1 MESLLSE
8 FHLANVLRARK
19 SPLSSTTASPRL
31 QGYYG
36 AAVASSATTSDANN
50 THTADNNN
58 SSNKSND
65 DKDIEEEEEEEEEDD
80 EDQEEDPEEE
90 FVIRAMAQ
98 AHEAWKKKLVEFK
111 ARIQA
116 KHASAAFPPLV
127 DIPPSLAN
135 EGGAEYG
142 MEEVHDQGSNEG
154 YTTAATAFEYQ
165 APLWPMVYDSDDG
178 TETVSSDVEMDD
190 HYRRGGASPLPPPPL
205 PPPRPSVDGAGL
217 PEYGDLTPAYQ
228 RVSSSS
234 PSPSP
239 AYGQH
244 HHDHDHHHGSAAAP
258 GSSASGQVIYDRTW
272 LIEQCQRHVSVF
284 GEGGAH
290 GGGDENSSMSAK
302 RLSIDVLTILR
313 SSQTDDGIQMG
324 LVDLLGFENFE
335 LITTLITHRKV
346 IVDNVIAQSGL
357 DPNAHVD
364 LLSAAGHK
372 DDGDAS
378 SGGGGAQRVPLTG
391 SFTIQTEAEKQAVKQ
406 ARKDRKR
413 QGGGG
418 AGVVRDEEEEA
429 ALSSAMLGYD
439 QDNLRQV
446 REEQLRQNAAAPL
459 ASSGRVATD
468 GPEYPNVYQASRGGT
483 MLTGFGQKFALP
495 AGTLRVDEKD
505 YEEITIPISKV
516 APRRVTEKTI
526 LISEMDSLC
535 RTTFEAYTSLNRI
548 QSIVYP
554 IAYGT
559 NENVLMCAPTGAGK
573 TDVALLTILRT
584 LSQYCTPTPSPDVN
598 PKDYRI
604 AKNDFKIVFVAPMK
618 ALAAEI
624 VRKYGSRLKWLGI
637 EVRELTGDMQL
648 TKAEIAKTQII
659 VTTPEKWDVVTRKST
674 GDVELAQ
681 KVRLLII
688 DEVHLLHDD
697 RGAVLESLVARTL
710 RQVETSQS
718 MIRIVGLSATLPNY
732 VDVASFLRV
741 NPYQGLFFFDGGFRP
756 VPLEQHFCGVRG
768 KYGSGQYNRGLDQ
781 TCYDKVRDLVM
792 EGHQVM
798 VFVHSR
804 KDTVKT
810 AQMLREK
817 SNEEG
822 EADFFTPNDD
832 IPTIDL
838 MKRDVAKSKN
848 KELRELFQY
857 GFGIH
862 HAGMLRSDRTLTE
875 KLFADGALKVLC
887 CTATL
892 AWGVN
897 LPAYAVVIKGTQVY
911 DTQKGSFVD
920 LSILDVMQIF
930 GRAGRPQYETHGVG
944 YILTSLDKLNH
955 YVTLITQQ
963 LPIESRFIENL
974 VDNLNAELSLGTIT
988 NVDEAVTW
996 LSYTYL
1002 YVRMRKNPLVYGMSH
1017 MEPIE
1022 DPLLGKKRRDLIIQA
1037 ARHLHKAQMVIFD
1050 EPTGYLTPKDLGR
1063 IASNFYVSFN
1073 SITTYNELMKP
1084 RMTEA
1089 DVLNLVSRSTEFV
1102 NIKSR
1107 DNEQTELKKLLEQA
1121 CPCDVKGGLDLSSN
1135 KVNVLL
1141 QAAITQAPLDDFALV
1156 SDSGYITQNASRIIR
1171 ALFEIALNRN
1181 WGPVAN
1187 VLLSL
1192 GKSVD
1197 KRMWSFE
1204 HPLAQFGL
1212 PRDIVHKLEARSHPP
1227 SIEEM
1232 REMSVQELGE
1242 LVRFQ
1247 RMGSTIA
1254 KCVDQFPTLL
1264 LEAQVAPITR
1274 NVLRVTLEVTAD
1286 FVWNDRIHGFS
1297 DPWWIWV
1304 EDSSNTNADIL
1315 HSEYFLLSRKQLGQ
1329 PQTIAFTIPV
1339 IEPLPP
1345 QIFVRAVSDR
1355 WIGAESVYPIS
1366 FKHLILPELYPP
1378 HTDLLDLQ
1386 PLPVS
1391 ALHNDVLE
1399 EICSKR
1405 FSHFNPVQTQ
1415 IFHTLYNTSHNALI
1429 GAPTGSGKTVAAELA
1444 MWWAFKDQPGSK
1456 VVYIAP
1462 LKALVR
1468 ERVDDWTKRLV
1479 GPMNKKLV
1487 ELTGDVTPD
1496 IKSIEGADII
1506 ITTPEKWDG
1515 ISRNWQTRS
1524 YVQKVSCVI
1533 IDEIHLLGADRGPIL
1548 EVIVSRMN
1556 YIGAQLERKIRLV
1569 GLSTALANAH
1579 DLADWLG
1586 IQEVGLF
1593 NFRHSVR
1600 PVPLEIY
1607 IDGFPGKHYCPRMAT
1622 MNKPTFAAIKTH
1634 SPTQPA
1640 IVFVSSRR
1648 QTRLTAQ
1655 DLIAYC
1661 AMEDNPRRFLHM
1673 AEEEL
1678 EDLLPRIQDSSLRLA
1693 LGFGI
1698 GLHHAGLPESDRKV
1712 VEELFVGLKIQ
1723 VLIATSTLAWG
1734 VNFPAHLVVIKG
1746 TEYYDAK
1753 TRTYVDFPITDVLQM
1768 MGRAGRPQ
1776 FDNEGIARI
1785 FVQDSK
1791 KNFYK
1796 KFLHEPFPVES
1807 SLHKCLDDHLNA
1819 EIVGGTVKSKQDAM
1833 DYLTWTYFFRRL
1845 QMNPSYYGV
1854 EDLTPQGVNTYLSDL
1869 IETTVSNLEKS
1880 HCLQVTDNF
1889 EIEPTSLGKI
1899 CSFYYLMHPTIRH
1912 LQQQLRSDSTF
1923 EDLLMVLCG
1932 ATEYAELPVR
1942 HNEDGHNKE
1951 LEQRLPLL
1959 IDASQTYDS
1968 PHAKAFLLLQAY
1980 FERMKDL
1987 PVTDY
1992 ITDTVTVLD
2001 QAVRLLQAMID
2012 ITAEKGMLSQCQE
2025 VMHILQCVK
2034 QARWKDESLLT
2045 LPRVERSMLPVLTKA
2060 RGGSKRGGRAG
2071 KQQQGEGP
2079 EAQQAVT
2086 TTTTTNKAGGV
2097 ERLWDL
2103 AHMSEKEVKALF
2115 GRIPTLTAGHV
2126 QEIWRVVERLPVIG
2140 LTTKID
2146 TGIKTFLVQDQTYKL
2161 QVELNRVRRPGVF
2174 YDGRVHCPKFPKPQ
2188 WESWWMVLEDPEQK
2202 ELVALKRVNM
2212 RTGPQGTFV
2221 HRVMTKVDFV
2231 APARQ
2236 GRHVW
2241 KLHLFSDGYLG
2252 MDQTIDVHFDVL
2264 G

>member
-19 SPLSSTTASPRL
+19 SPPSSTTASPRL
-31 QGYYG
+31 VGYG
-36 AAVASSATTSDANN
+36 AAVASAPSSANTNTTGTTQDINN
-50 THTADNNN
+50 
-58 SSNKSND
+58 KD
-65 DKDIEEEEEEEEEDD
+65 DSEDEED
-80 EDQEEDPEEE
+80 EEDPEEE

-111 ARIQA
+111 SRIQV
-116 KHASAAFPPLV
+116 KHAGAAFPPLV

-135 EGGAEYG
+135 EDGTEYG
-142 MEEVHDQGSNEG
+142 MEDDGLDH
-154 YTTAATAFEYQ
+154 AAFEYR
-165 APLWPMVYDSDDG
+165 APLWPMTYDSDG
-178 TETVSSDVEMDD
+178 TETISDVEMED
-190 HYRRGGASPLPPPPL
+190 HYRRITSPLPPSFSAPPSSPA
-205 PPPRPSVDGAGL
+205 PPPSAAAGAAL
-217 PEYGDLTPAYQ
+217 PTYDEVTS
-228 RVSSSS
+228 R
-234 PSPSP
+234 
-239 AYGQH
+239 
-244 HHDHDHHHGSAAAP
+244 HDHHDHHHHHHHQGAAAAP
-258 GSSASGQVIYDRTW
+258 GSSASGQVVYDRSW
-272 LIEQCQRHVSVF
+272 LIAQCQRHVAEH
-284 GEGGAH
+284 GDAGG
-290 GGGDENSSMSAK
+290 SMPAK
-302 RLSIDVLTILR
+302 RLATDVLTILR
-313 SSQTDDGIQMG
+313 SSQTDDEIQMG
-324 LVDLLGFENFE
+324 LVDLLGFDNFE
-335 LITTLITHRKV
+335 LMTTLITHRRV
-346 IVDNVIAQSGL
+346 IVDNVVAQSGL
-357 DPNAHVD
+357 DPDHLDA
-364 LLSAAGHK
+364 LLSSRLGIGK
-372 DDGDAS
+372 DNNNSNHDEA
-378 SGGGGAQRVPLTG
+378 AQRVPLTG
-391 SFTIQTEAEKQAVKQ
+391 SFTIQTEAEKQAAKQ
-406 ARKDRKR
+406 ARKDRRK
-413 QGGGG
+413 QGG
-418 AGVVRDEEEEA
+418 AGAQRDEEEEA

-439 QDNLRQV
+439 QEDLREA

-459 ASSGRVATD
+459 ASSGRVASE

-483 MLTGFGQKFALP
+483 MLTAFGQKFALP
-495 AGTLRVDEKD
+495 AGTVRVDEKD

-516 APRRVTEKTI
+516 APKRVTERTI
-526 LISEMDSLC
+526 LISEMDTMC
-535 RTTFEAYTSLNRI
+535 RMTFEAYTSLNRI

-559 NENVLMCAPTGAGK
+559 NENLLMCAPTGAGK

-584 LSQYCTPTPSPDVN
+584 LSQYCTPTPSPDVD
-598 PKDYRI
+598 PKQYRI

-624 VRKYGSRLKWLGI
+624 VRKYSSRLKWLGI

-741 NPYQGLFFFDGGFRP
+741 NPYQGLFYFDGGFRP

-817 SNEEG
+817 ANEEG
-822 EADFFTPNDD
+822 ETEFFTPKDD
-832 IPTIDL
+832 IPTFDL

-930 GRAGRPQYETHGVG
+930 GRAGRPQYESHGVG

-1089 DVLNLVSRSTEFV
+1089 DVLALVSKSTEFV

-1121 CPCDVKGGLDLSSN
+1121 S
-1135 KVNVLL
+1135 
-1141 QAAITQAPLDDFALV
+1141 AITQAPLDDFALV

-1212 PRDIVHKLEARSHPP
+1212 PRDIVNKLEARTHPP

-1304 EDSSNTNADIL
+1304 EDSSSSNAEIL

-1391 ALHNDVLE
+1391 ALHNPVLE
-1399 EICSKR
+1399 EICLKR

-1468 ERVDDWTKRLV
+1468 ERVEDWTKRLV

-1753 TRTYVDFPITDVLQM
+1753 TRSYVDFPITDVLQM

-1880 HCLQVTDNF
+1880 HCVKVTDNF

-1923 EDLLMVLCG
+1923 EDLLMILCG
-1932 ATEYAELPVR
+1932 ATEYAEFPVR

-1951 LEQRLPLL
+1951 LEQSLPLL
-1959 IDASQTYDS
+1959 IDASMTYDS

-1980 FERMKDL
+1980 FERMTTL

-1992 ITDTVTVLD
+1992 ITDTVSVLD

-2012 ITAEKGMLSQCQE
+2012 ITAEKGMLTQCVE
-2025 VMHILQCVK
+2025 TMHILQCVK

-2060 RGGSKRGGRAG
+2060 RGGSKKGGRNG
-2071 KQQQGEGP
+2071 GNQGDDGQQQ
-2079 EAQQAVT
+2079 QAT
-2086 TTTTTNKAGGV
+2086 KERTGGV

-2103 AHMSEKEVKALF
+2103 AQMSEKEVKALF
-2115 GRIPTLTAGHV
+2115 GRIPTLTQSHI
-2126 QEIWRVVERLPVIG
+2126 QDIWRVVERLPVIG

-2146 TGIKTFLVQDQTYKL
+2146 TGIKTFLVQDQAYKL

-2188 WESWWMVLEDPEQK
+2188 WESWWMVLEDPELK

-2212 RTGPQGTFV
+2212 RTGPQGSFV
-2221 HRVMTKVDFV
+2221 HRVNTKIDFV

-2241 KLHLFSDGYLG
+2241 KLHLYSDGYLG